1 MICKTFNQSV
11 VPPRNILNTSG
22 EVLLKVYSLE
32 PSERLALC
40 RTAKH
45 GSTTWAKNMMHI
57 YLRTTQFVK
66 GPKAGLAYSATIT

>member
-1 MICKTFNQSV
+1 M
-11 VPPRNILNTSG
+11 PPRSVLNTSG

-45 GSTTWAKNMMHI
+45 GSTTWAKNMMHV
-57 YLRTTQFVK
+57 YLHTTHFVK
-66 GPKAGLAYSATIT
+66 GPKVGRAYIETCP

>member
-1 MICKTFNQSV
+1 MICKTFNQSAV
-11 VPPRNILNTSG
+11 SPRSVLNSSG

-66 GPKAGLAYSATIT
+66 GPKAGLAH

>member
-1 MICKTFNQSV
+1 M
-11 VPPRNILNTSG
+11 
-22 EVLLKVYSLE
+22 YSLE

-57 YLRTTQFVK
+57 YLRKTEFVK
-66 GPKAGLAYSATIT
+66 GPKVGLVTSLRLYVIVER

>member
-1 MICKTFNQSV
+1 M
-11 VPPRNILNTSG
+11 
-22 EVLLKVYSLE
+22 YSLE

-57 YLRTTQFVK
+57 YLRKTEFVK
-66 GPKAGLAYSATIT
+66 GPKVGLLTSLRLYVIVER

>member
-1 MICKTFNQSV
+1 MS
-11 VPPRNILNTSG
+11 PRNVLNTSG

-57 YLRTTQFVK
+57 YLRTTHFVK
-66 GPKAGLAYSATIT
+66 GPKVGMAYVETCP

>member
-1 MICKTFNQSV
+1 MSTWMICKTFNQSGV
-11 VPPRNILNTSG
+11 SPRSVLNTSG

-66 GPKAGLAYSATIT
+66 GPKAGLAY